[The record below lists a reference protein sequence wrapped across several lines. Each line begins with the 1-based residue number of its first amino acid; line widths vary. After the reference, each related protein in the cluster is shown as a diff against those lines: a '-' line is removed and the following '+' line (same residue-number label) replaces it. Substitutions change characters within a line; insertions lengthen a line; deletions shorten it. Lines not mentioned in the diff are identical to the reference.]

1 MARRLPPQISRK
13 AKNKFR
19 QAEHFEGQVHMHRL
33 VGTLQVSIKVLALL
47 VLGLNSSLQAQTL
60 MGSRQSMERQN
71 MLAVSYGYSFLEN
84 GQAVNRFVQS
94 GHLVKIQRTGLMD
107 LANVSYPYARPA
119 VKIFLDR
126 LSTQYNSACGE
137 KMTVTSLTRP
147 MNKQPANASQNSV
160 HPTGMAVDLRIP
172 QVSKCRAWLET
183 TLLSLEKADV
193 LDVTRERNPP
203 HYHVALFTQPY
214 EAYVAGGAGQKQ
226 ASSSAQAMTA
236 AAPAPAAT
244 PIASAKTASI
254 QNYTV
259 RKGDSLDRIA
269 RRTGVSV
276 RQIRVANGI
285 RGDMIKPG
293 QVLQIPGSAQTASGN
308 QQVATVSEVS
318 HQVRRG
324 ETLWRIAS
332 LYGTSVNSIRQANG
346 LADDLLQVGQVLRV
360 TLLSSARH

>member
-1 MARRLPPQISRK
+1 M

-19 QAEHFEGQVHMHRL
+19 QAEHFQGQVHMHRL

-47 VLGLNSSLQAQTL
+47 VLGMNSSLQAQTL
-60 MGSRQSMERQN
+60 LGSRQSMERQN

-119 VKIFLDR
+119 VKTFLDR

-214 EAYVAGGAGQKQ
+214 EAYVAGGAGQK
-226 ASSSAQAMTA
+226 ASSANTAQAITA
-236 AAPAPAAT
+236 AAPAAAAA
-244 PIASAKTASI
+244 PISASAAPITASI

-269 RRTGVSV
+269 KRTGVSV

-318 HQVRRG
+318 HRVRRG

-332 LYGTSVNSIRQANG
+332 LYGTSVNSIRQVNG